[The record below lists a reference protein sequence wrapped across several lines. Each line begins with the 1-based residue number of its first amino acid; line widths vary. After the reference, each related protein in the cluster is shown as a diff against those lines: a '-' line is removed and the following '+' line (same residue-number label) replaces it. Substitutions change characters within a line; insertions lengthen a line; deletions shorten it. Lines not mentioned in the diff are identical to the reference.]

1 MVIIGS
7 YYRKCLGHHYHFNI
21 FNETFFGLTLC
32 IQGKANIEFIDRP
45 CLQDVGFRHWIWSC
59 MANEA
64 NRQTGSML
72 HLCPQK
78 EPRLKFKAF
87 NVLVIQSLSVWL
99 ILKNFTS
106 WNSMSESNVY
116 NLDASGFFF
125 HKKMRNCSNL
135 IKDLYSAKLNS
146 L

>member
-1 MVIIGS
+1 MLDLDI
-7 YYRKCLGHHYHFNI
+7 C
-21 FNETFFGLTLC
+21 
-32 IQGKANIEFIDRP
+32 
-45 CLQDVGFRHWIWSC
+45 IWSC

-72 HLCPQK
+72 HLCPPK

-106 WNSMSESNVY
+106 WNSMSQSNVY

-135 IKDLYSAKLNS
+135 IKDLNSAKLNS